1 MGYARQTV
9 RIRKKT
15 KVGSAGKKKTNGTK
29 KRRTKKS

>member
-15 KVGSAGKKKTNGTK
+15 KVGSTGKKNNGTK